1 MTNTLTKRKYNN
13 KQLAA
18 LQDIIKLRKHLTY
31 SMGADLEV
39 EYKEKS
45 GDTRASGALVM
56 TGWRMQ
62 KGYYAKRGFTA

>member
-1 MTNTLTKRKYNN
+1 
-13 KQLAA
+13 
-18 LQDIIKLRKHLTY
+18 
-31 SMGADLEV
+31 MGADLEV

-62 KGYYAKRGFTA
+62 KGYYAKRGFIA